1 MMVVGVCTLVL
12 HLPGNGSLKGKRR
25 VIKLV
30 MARLRREFNVS
41 IAEVDSQDN
50 WQQAVLGMTCVSSD
64 QAYAHGLLE
73 RAVKWVEESRLDVQL
88 VDYEIEWC

>member
-1 MMVVGVCTLVL
+1 MFVGICTLTL

-25 VIKLV
+25 VIKSI
-30 MARLRREFNVS
+30 MARMRQEFNISV
-41 IAEVDSQDN
+41 AEVDSQDS
-50 WQQAVLGMTCVSSD
+50 WQRAVLGVACVSPD

-73 RAVKWVEESRLDVQL
+73 RAVRWLEESRLDVQL